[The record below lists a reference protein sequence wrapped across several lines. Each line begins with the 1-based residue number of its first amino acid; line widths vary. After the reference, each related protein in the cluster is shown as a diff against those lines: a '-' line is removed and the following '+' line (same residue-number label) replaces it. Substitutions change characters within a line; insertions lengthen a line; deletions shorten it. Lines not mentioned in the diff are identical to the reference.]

1 MKCTVLHEMYRNMQK
16 YKQKLLEMYYKK
28 KKNNQ
33 NMRKNVGI
41 EQKKKKKRIQPV

>member
-28 KKNNQ
+28 KNNQ